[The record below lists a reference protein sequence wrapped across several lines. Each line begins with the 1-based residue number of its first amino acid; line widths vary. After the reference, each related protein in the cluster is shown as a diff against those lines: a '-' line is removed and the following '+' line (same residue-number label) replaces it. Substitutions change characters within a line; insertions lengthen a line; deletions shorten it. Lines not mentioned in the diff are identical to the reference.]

1 MILLP
6 GTGYTAAGSF
16 ISSGSASALSGVV
29 NLDGSHTNL
38 IFDVHQYLDSDFS
51 GTHPTC
57 TTNGIANLNTL
68 ATWLRSN
75 GRQAYVS
82 DSSFLVGS

>member
-6 GTGYTAAGSF
+6 GTDYTAVGSF
-16 ISSGSASALSGVV
+16 ISTGSASALSAVV

-38 IFDVHQYLDSDFS
+38 IFDVHQYLDSEGS
-51 GTHPTC
+51 GTHLDC
-57 TTNGIANLNTL
+57 TTNGINNLNTL

-75 GRQAYVS
+75 GRQA
-82 DSSFLVGS
+82 

>member
-6 GTGYTAAGSF
+6 GTDYTAAGSF
-16 ISSGSASALSGVV
+16 ISTGSASALSAVV

-38 IFDVHQYLDSDFS
+38 IFDVHQYLDSNFS
-51 GTHPTC
+51 GTSPDC
-57 TTNGIANLNTL
+57 SSDGIANLNTL

-75 GRQAYVS
+75 GRQA
-82 DSSFLVGS
+82 